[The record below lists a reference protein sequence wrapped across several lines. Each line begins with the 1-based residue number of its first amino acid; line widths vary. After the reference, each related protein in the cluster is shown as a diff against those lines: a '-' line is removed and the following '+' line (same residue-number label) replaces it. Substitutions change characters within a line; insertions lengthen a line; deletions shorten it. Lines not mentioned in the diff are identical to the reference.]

1 MSATYTNPFQHVP
14 SASKLGRV
22 MECPASH
29 KAEIAAGDV
38 PEDLSDA
45 NEGTDVHAVLS
56 DDLSADDVSASAA
69 QTAEMCEDQTERL
82 LNEWQTEG
90 DAPLGFKELR
100 YVLLKSGDRHYV
112 APAHSGIL
120 GEVIFTGQFDRLY
133 TQKRDCDNCMGKG
146 TVAYLGSSQSQLCP
160 KCKGIGKLNH
170 GLLIDFK
177 ALHGKHKSA
186 IENPQL
192 MGLAVLVAKR
202 HTMASLRV
210 ALVQPWKGKPTV
222 ADYGADGLAL
232 AELLLMQVLVD
243 ERNAAPY
250 DRKAG
255 DHCKYC
261 KARFSCPTLRDAN
274 INALDV
280 VQPETLPADVATRN
294 KTVFARMAE
303 MTPQQLIHIEQ
314 NVVGLMGAF
323 IAAHKAVFKQRV
335 EAGEIPGYSLK
346 EKSGR
351 RKITDVAAAY
361 ERAAA
366 LGVTADAFTGKCT
379 LSLKGLNEVLKGA
392 TKAKGKALEAM
403 ADTMLHGITDT
414 GKPVF
419 EVVENNRIDQ

>member
-1 MSATYTNPFQHVP
+1 MSTTYTNPFPHVP
-14 SASKLGRV
+14 SASKLWRI

-29 KAEIAAGDV
+29 KAELASGDV
-38 PEDLSDA
+38 PEDTRDA
-45 NEGTDVHAVLS
+45 EAGQDVHGVLS
-56 DDLSADDVSASAA
+56 DDLSADDVSYSAA
-69 QTAEMCEDQTERL
+69 QTAEMCNEQVQRL
-82 LNEWQTEG
+82 LYEWE
-90 DAPLGFKELR
+90 DPNPIPLGFKEVR
-100 YVLLKSGDRHYV
+100 YGLTDIGAVIPIHDDTKAS
-112 APAHSGIL
+112 
-120 GEVIFTGQFDRLY
+120 VIFTGQFDRLY
-133 TQKRDCDNCMGKG
+133 EQERDCDECGGKG
-146 TVAYLGSSQSQLCP
+146 TVAYLGAVQSQNCP
-160 KCKGIGKLNH
+160 KCKGTGKLNY

-202 HTMASLRV
+202 HKLTSLRV
-210 ALVQPWKGKPTV
+210 ALVQPWKGKPTT
-222 ADYGADGLAL
+222 ADYGESGLEL
-232 AELLLMQVLVD
+232 AYSMLLTILDAEQ
-243 ERNAAPY
+243 NAQPN

-255 DHCKYC
+255 GHCKYC

-280 VQPETLPADVATRN
+280 VHPETLPADAATRN

-303 MTPQQLIHIEQ
+303 MTPQQLIHIEK

-351 RKITDVAAAY
+351 RKITDVATAY

-379 LSLKGLNEVLKGA
+379 LSLKGLNEVLKDA
-392 TKAKGKALEAM
+392 TKAKGKALESM
-403 ADTMLHGITDT
+403 AETVLYGITDT

-419 EVVENNRIDQ
+419 EVVETAALQ

>member
-1 MSATYTNPFQHVP
+1 MSTTYTNPFQHVP

-29 KAEIAAGDV
+29 KAELAAGDV

-56 DDLSADDVSASAA
+56 DDLSVDDVSYSAA

-82 LNEWQTEG
+82 LNEWQIEG

-100 YVLLKSGDRHYV
+100 YGLTDIGAVVPVNGNTRAKV
-112 APAHSGIL
+112 
-120 GEVIFTGQFDRLY
+120 VFTGQFDRLY
-133 TQKRDCDNCMGKG
+133 TQGER
-146 TVAYLGSSQSQLCP
+146 
-160 KCKGIGKLNH
+160 

-202 HTMASLRV
+202 HKLTSLRV

-222 ADYGADGLAL
+222 ADYGDSGLAL
-232 AELLLMQVLVD
+232 AHSFLDAALVS
-243 ERNAAPY
+243 ERIATPEN
-250 DRKAG
+250 RKAG

-261 KARFSCPTLRDAN
+261 KARFSCPTLRDVN
-274 INALDV
+274 INALDI
-280 VQPETLPADVATRN
+280 VQPETLPADAATRN

-303 MTPQQLIHIEQ
+303 MTPQQLIHIEK

-351 RKITDVAAAY
+351 RKITDVATAY

-379 LSLKGLNEVLKGA
+379 LSLKGLNEVLKDA

-403 ADTMLHGITDT
+403 ADTVLHGITDT

-419 EVVENNRIDQ
+419 EVVENNQIDQ